1 MAEHHNSPSVG
12 VYLAVFST
20 LMVLTA
26 LTVWVAYI
34 DLGALN
40 DVVAMGI
47 ACTKATVVIVFF
59 MHVKYSSRLVWLF
72 VAAGFLFLLI
82 MFAFMMADYASRG
95 WMEAPGSYFLSI
107 Q

>member
-12 VYLAVFST
+12 IYLAVFST
-20 LMVLTA
+20 LMILTA
-26 LTVWVAYI
+26 ATVWAAFQDFGAY
-34 DLGALN
+34 N

-47 ACTKATVVIVFF
+47 AIVKASVVIIFF

-82 MFAFMMADYASRG
+82 MFAFLMADYVSRG
-95 WMEAPGSYFLSI
+95 WLGAPASYYLSI

>member
-1 MAEHHNSPSVG
+1 
-12 VYLAVFST
+12 
-20 LMVLTA
+20 MVLTA
-26 LTVWVAYI
+26 LTVWVAFVDMGAYN
-34 DLGALN
+34 DLI
-40 DVVAMGI
+40 AMVI

-59 MHVKYSSRLVWLF
+59 MHVKYSSRLLWLF

-82 MFAFMMADYASRG
+82 MFAFIMADYASRG